1 MEREEG
7 DHSFRGADKP
17 WDFRGRESRHLRRRA
32 PPFTGKLRAD
42 DHFHAPIPRF
52 ETDIRYPPPPM
63 SLSISRNYSFLEG
76 ARVPAHTIP
85 SFVSIDFFRLLQQFV
100 FYTILKRHLVP
111 WNFEQLIV
119 ELIELV
125 VNFVIIPLTAN
136 SISGNFG
143 EFEEEHEP
151 IIAEKTARNFLAR
164 SRQRSIRRRLTKLR
178 VPVRHTT
185 LSSVRAYK

>member
-52 ETDIRYPPPPM
+52 ETDIRYPPPPNVAFNLEELF
-63 SLSISRNYSFLEG
+63 LSRRSTCARTHHSIVRFHRFL
-76 ARVPAHTIP
+76 PAFATIC
-85 SFVSIDFFRLLQQFV
+85 VSYNIEKTPCSMKFWTV
-100 FYTILKRHLVP
+100 
-111 WNFEQLIV
+111 IV

-125 VNFVIIPLTAN
+125 VNFVINPLTAN

-185 LSSVRAYK
+185 LSSARAYK